1 MHVTFT
7 CHTYGKET
15 KAMTQEDFSLP
26 NIWKKEKP
34 KVMTMEAMVAG
45 VKDHGEE

>member
-1 MHVTFT
+1 MSLFFAKH
-7 CHTYGKET
+7 KEEINEGND
-15 KAMTQEDFSLP
+15 ARRLFLP
-26 NIWKKEKP
+26 NIWKKEKS

>member
-15 KAMTQEDFSLP
+15 KAMTLEDFSYP
-26 NIWKKEKP
+26 NILKKEKP

-45 VKDHGEE
+45 TQ